1 MNNQTTIEKMKQM
14 KMHAMAKMHYA
25 SVHQNIYT
33 DYTPDEYIALM
44 IDQEWEARQNKRINN
59 MIHLAGFRAQA
70 IIQNIDYTA
79 ARGLD
84 KNQIE
89 RLLSLDFINQKQ
101 NIIITGP
108 TGVGKSYLTQAI
120 GRYACTMLF
129 KTLYF
134 NTAKLLERFKSS
146 RLEGTY
152 LKFLK
157 YVKKFDLLILDDFGL
172 APFDAQGRQT
182 LMDLIEERHDT
193 ASMIITSQIPVKA
206 WYELIGEST
215 IADAILDRIV
225 NSSYRID
232 LKGQSLRKK
241 LLSDNVPIAD

>member
-1 MNNQTTIEKMKQM
+1 MNNQTTIEKMKQLRL
-14 KMHAMAKMHYA
+14 HAMAKMHYTA
-25 SVHQNIYT
+25 VHQNMYT
-33 DYTPDEYIALM
+33 NCTPDEYIALM
-44 IDQEWEARQNKRINN
+44 IDQEWDARQSKRINN
-59 MIHLAGFRAQA
+59 MIHLAGFRAHA
-70 IIQNIDYTA
+70 VIQNIDYTA
-79 ARGLD
+79 QRGLD

-89 RLLSLDFINQKQ
+89 RLLSLDFLKQRQ

-134 NTAKLLERFKSS
+134 NTAKLFERFKSS

-172 APFDAQGRQT
+172 APFDTQARQT
-182 LMDLIEERHDT
+182 LMDLIEERYDH
-193 ASMIITSQIPVKA
+193 ASIIITSQIPVKA

-225 NSSYRID
+225 NSSHRID
-232 LKGQSLRKK
+232 LNGQSLRKK
-241 LLSDNVPIAD
+241 IDAG